1 VRGIAKFKLCSAPSH
16 TSPYSG
22 EALALEL
29 YLPPCRKQNLFG
41 VLYGGKE
48 VRWIIDPFCA
58 NFGLDQKFR

>member
-1 VRGIAKFKLCSAPSH
+1 VRGITKFKLCSTPSH
-16 TSPYSG
+16 TYYSG

-29 YLPPCRKQNLFG
+29 HLPPRRKQNLVG

-58 NFGLDQKFR
+58 NFGLDKKFR